1 MRKVNSVT
9 RKKQVIQ
16 QIKRV
21 KKLHKLEKN
30 KAQLREVENHKAETL
45 ELVLKIKILKVEI
58 HKLGQQKEVVG
69 VKN

>member
-9 RKKQVIQ
+9 KK
-16 QIKRV
+16 KTGNTTNKEG

-45 ELVLKIKILKVEI
+45 
-58 HKLGQQKEVVG
+58 
-69 VKN
+69 

>member
-9 RKKQVIQ
+9 KKKQVIQ

-45 ELVLKIKILKVEI
+45 
-58 HKLGQQKEVVG
+58 
-69 VKN
+69 